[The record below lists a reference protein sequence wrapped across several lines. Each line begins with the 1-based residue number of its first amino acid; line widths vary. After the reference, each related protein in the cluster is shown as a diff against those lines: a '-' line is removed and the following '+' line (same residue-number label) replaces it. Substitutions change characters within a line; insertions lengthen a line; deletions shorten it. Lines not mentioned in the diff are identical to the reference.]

1 MGLNVLVHCTTG
13 NGRSAALIVTYLI
26 TEYKLKW
33 GEAME
38 IVKNKR
44 GNLDI
49 TEYLLQQIEDDEE
62 KLLNLKPK

>member
-1 MGLNVLVHCTTG
+1 
-13 NGRSAALIVTYLI
+13 
-26 TEYKLKW
+26 
-33 GEAME
+33 ME

>member
-1 MGLNVLVHCTTG
+1 MGLNVLVHCKTG
-13 NGRSAALIVTYLI
+13 NGRSAALIITYLI

-44 GNLDI
+44 ENLEI
-49 TEYLLQQIEDDEE
+49 TEYLLQQIEDEEE
-62 KLLNLKPK
+62 KLLSLKKK